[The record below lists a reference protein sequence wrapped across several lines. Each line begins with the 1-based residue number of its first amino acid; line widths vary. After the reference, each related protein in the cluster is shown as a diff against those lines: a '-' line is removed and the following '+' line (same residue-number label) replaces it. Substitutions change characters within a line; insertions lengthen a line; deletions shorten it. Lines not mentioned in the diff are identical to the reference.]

1 MKQAYLIAYDIT
13 DNRFRTKMADQL
25 ISIGM
30 ERVQWSVFMGT
41 VKIKKINDFSLW
53 FQKESVTF
61 ASSDKDSLLILN
73 VSVNQLSQIRVFG
86 PKFIDIEML
95 TDNKLT
101 LII

>member
-1 MKQAYLIAYDIT
+1 MDMVC
-13 DNRFRTKMADQL
+13 D
-25 ISIGM
+25 G
-30 ERVQWSVFMGT
+30 SVFMGT

-61 ASSDKDSLLILN
+61 ASSEKDSLLILHI
-73 VSVNQLSQIRVFG
+73 SVNQLSRMHVFG
-86 PKFIDIEML
+86 QKFIDIEML